1 LKDLNMSDL
10 LAYFIAGLLLIQAG
24 LRAKS
29 AVRGHKRDRSLW
41 GAFVAFAAAWLSRT
55 NAGYIALDTLDL
67 PDLAYF
73 VKHVL
78 SIIGICVI
86 LRYVTAVYRTAGPD
100 GERSRAIR
108 LSALVHRVATRA
120 SAATVLVMGV
130 IFFFLLGKPDT
141 STPFFIERYH
151 GEAAVALYMG
161 LFYLYAGVAAAVCA
175 VQWGGAVKDAP
186 FRSLRNGLRM
196 MSTAMVVTTVY
207 SVLRITFLFV
217 VTFSRVSGG
226 AEHTQETVTD
236 ALLYTCFLLWGL
248 GAIAPATHAARERYH
263 ALRSLVDLYP
273 LWRQLALRFP
283 DAVRHRPSTYFSR
296 ITAKAARLDA
306 VRDLLFSPDPSLPAR
321 LDRFAMDIRDVVFL
335 LRRHAPYDLAERA
348 FARAETDLRPRHAT
362 EVQAEALWI
371 RAALSMVDEPAHEPA
386 GASAPYPFAPGAT
399 PGEEVT
405 HLRDLAS
412 AYRLTTPA
420 DGQNLLTRQ
429 PTGRS

>member
-1 LKDLNMSDL
+1 MSDL
-10 LAYFIAGLLLIQAG
+10 LAYLIAGLLLIQAG

-29 AVRGHKRDRSLW
+29 AVRGHARDRSLW

-55 NAGYIALDTLDL
+55 SAGITALDSLDV

-100 GERSRAIR
+100 GERSRAVR

-120 SAATVLVMGV
+120 SVATVLVMGV

-141 STPFFIERYH
+141 ATPFFIERYR
-151 GEAAVALYMG
+151 GQAALAVYMG

-196 MSTAMVVTTVY
+196 MSTAMVITTVY
-207 SVLRITFLFV
+207 SVIRIAFLAV
-217 VTFSRVSGG
+217 VTFSRVSDGT
-226 AEHTQETVTD
+226 EHTQETVTD
-236 ALLYTCFLLWGL
+236 TLLYLCFLLWGL

-263 ALRSLVDLYP
+263 ALRSLVDLHP

-283 DAVRHRPSTYFSR
+283 DAVRHRPSTYFTR

-306 VRDLLFSPDPSLPAR
+306 LRDVLFSPDPSLPAR
-321 LDRFAMDIRDVVFL
+321 LDRFAMDIRDAVFL
-335 LRRHAPYDLAERA
+335 LRRHAPHDLAERA
-348 FARAETDLRPRHAT
+348 LARAGTDLGPEHAT

-371 RAALSMVDEPAHEPA
+371 RAALSTADEPTHEPA
-386 GASAPYPFAPGAT
+386 GVSAPYPFDPGAT
-399 PGEEVT
+399 PDDEVT

-420 DGQNLLTRQ
+420 DAEDLLTGEFS
-429 PTGRS
+429 GRS

>member
-1 LKDLNMSDL
+1 MSDL
-10 LAYFIAGLLLIQAG
+10 LAYLIAGLLLIQGG

-29 AVRGHKRDRSLW
+29 AVRGHRRDRSLW

-55 NAGYIALDTLDL
+55 TAGFAVLDSLGL

-100 GERSRAIR
+100 GERSRAVR

-120 SAATVLVMGV
+120 SVVTVLVMAV

-141 STPFFIERYH
+141 STPYFIERYR
-151 GEAAVALYMG
+151 GEAALAVYMG
-161 LFYLYAGVAAAVCA
+161 LFYLYAGVAAVVCA
-175 VQWGGAVKDAP
+175 VQWGGAVKEAP

-196 MSTAMVVTTVY
+196 MSTAMVITTVY
-207 SVLRITFLFV
+207 SVLRIAFLLV
-217 VTFSRVSGG
+217 VTLSRVSDGT
-226 AEHTQETVTD
+226 EQTQEMVTD
-236 ALLYTCFLLWGL
+236 TLLYLCFLLWGL

-263 ALRSLVDLYP
+263 ALRSLVDLSP

-283 DAVRHRPSTYFSR
+283 DAVRHRPSTLFTR

-306 VRDLLFSPDPSLPAR
+306 ARDLLFSPDPSLPAR

-348 FARAETDLRPRHAT
+348 LERAEDDLRPNHAT
-362 EVQAEALWI
+362 AV
-371 RAALSMVDEPAHEPA
+371 
-386 GASAPYPFAPGAT
+386 
-399 PGEEVT
+399 
-405 HLRDLAS
+405 
-412 AYRLTTPA
+412 
-420 DGQNLLTRQ
+420 
-429 PTGRS
+429 

>member
-1 LKDLNMSDL
+1 MSDL
-10 LAYFIAGLLLIQAG
+10 LAYLIAGLLLIQAG

-55 NAGYIALDTLDL
+55 TAGYAVLDSLDL

-108 LSALVHRVATRA
+108 LSAIVHRVATRA
-120 SAATVLVMGV
+120 SVATVLVMAV

-141 STPFFIERYH
+141 ATPYFMERH
-151 GEAAVALYMG
+151 RGEAALAVYMG
-161 LFYLYAGVAAAVCA
+161 LFYLYSGVAAAVCA

-196 MSTAMVVTTVY
+196 MSTAMVITTIY
-207 SVLRITFLFV
+207 SVLRIAFLFV
-217 VTFSRVSGG
+217 ITFSQVSDGT
-226 AEHTQETVTD
+226 EHTQEMVTD
-236 ALLYTCFLLWGL
+236 TLLYMCFLFWGL

-263 ALRSLVDLYP
+263 ALRSLVVLNP

-283 DAVRHRPSTYFSR
+283 DAVRHRPSTFFTR
-296 ITAKAARLDA
+296 ITAKAARLDT

-321 LDRFAMDIRDVVFL
+321 LDRFAMDIRDVIFL
-335 LRRHAPYDLAERA
+335 LRQHAPDDLAERA
-348 FARAETDLRPRHAT
+348 FARAEADLRPQHAT

-371 RAALSMVDEPAHEPA
+371 RAALAMADEPKHEPA
-386 GASAPYPFAPGAT
+386 GVSAPYPFAPGAT
-399 PGEEVT
+399 PREEVT

-420 DGQNLLTRQ
+420 DAQSLLICQ

>member
-1 LKDLNMSDL
+1 MSDL
-10 LAYFIAGLLLIQAG
+10 LAYLIAGLLLIQAG

-55 NAGYIALDTLDL
+55 TAGRVALDGLGL
-67 PDLAYF
+67 PDLAYL

-100 GERSRAIR
+100 GERSRAVR
-108 LSALVHRVATRA
+108 LSATVHRVATRA
-120 SAATVLVMGV
+120 SVATVLVMAV

-141 STPFFIERYH
+141 TTPYFIERYR
-151 GEAAVALYMG
+151 GEAALAVYMS
-161 LFYLYAGVAAAVCA
+161 LFYLYSGVAAAVCA
-175 VQWGGAVKDAP
+175 VQWGNAVKDAP

-196 MSTAMVVTTVY
+196 MSAAMVLTTVY
-207 SVLRITFLFV
+207 SVIRTAFLFV
-217 VTFSRVSGG
+217 VTFSRVSDGT
-226 AEHTQETVTD
+226 EQTQETVTD
-236 ALLYTCFLLWGL
+236 TLLYTCFLLWGL

-263 ALRSLVDLYP
+263 ALRGLVALHP
-273 LWRQLALRFP
+273 LWRPLALRFP
-283 DAVRHRPSTYFSR
+283 DAVRYRPSTSFTR
-296 ITAKAARLDA
+296 VTAKAARLDA
-306 VRDLLFSPDPSLPAR
+306 VRDLLLSPDPSLPAR

-348 FARAETDLRPRHAT
+348 LARAGTDLRPGHAT
-362 EVQAEALWI
+362 DVQAEALWI
-371 RAALSMVDEPAHEPA
+371 RAALSMAGEPAREPA
-386 GASAPYPFAPGAT
+386 GATAPYPFDPGAT

-412 AYRLTTPA
+412 AYRLTTAA
-420 DGQNLLTRQ
+420 DAENLLTRQ
-429 PTGRS
+429 TADRG